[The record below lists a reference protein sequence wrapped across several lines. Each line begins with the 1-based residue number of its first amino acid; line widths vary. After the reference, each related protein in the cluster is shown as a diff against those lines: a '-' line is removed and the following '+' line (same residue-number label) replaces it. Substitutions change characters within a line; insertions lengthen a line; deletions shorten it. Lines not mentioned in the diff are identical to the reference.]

1 MTSPTG
7 TDLVLRV
14 TVTETWETV
23 DLVASPGTSVREI
36 KQEALRRGLHAEPD
50 LRAYEVKFRGALVT
64 DEEVT
69 LEALGVPSGA
79 ALIVLRARRRPV
91 R

>member
-1 MTSPTG
+1 M
-7 TDLVLRV
+7 LLRV

-23 DLVASPGTSVREI
+23 DLVVAAGTSVREV

-50 LRAYEVKFRGALVT
+50 LGAYEVKFRGALVV
-64 DEEVT
+64 DEDAT
-69 LEALGVPSGA
+69 LETVGVPSGA
-79 ALIVLRARRRPV
+79 ALIVLPARRRPV